1 MIVMKKLILLFII
14 ICAVLLADKVYLAD
28 GQTLAGALDVIDG
41 AFVLA
46 GRDTDVI
53 FHDNVIDAVERG
65 GVKYTPEQY
74 VATLENAA
82 EYADEDYAEYEE
94 DADDEYTYE
103 YVEETVTYGF
113 DALSL
118 NDKIKLYELEK
129 LDKGRAAVLALAL
142 PLMGHNYAGDTARGF
157 AIFLGKFIVPVFMA
171 SAVPVDAEA
180 ADGGKAQ
187 KNVQIGVG
195 VLTFGIMQLW
205 EIFDAM
211 GAVEDHNTALRARL
225 GIEY

>member
-1 MIVMKKLILLFII
+1 MKKLILLFII
-14 ICAVLLADKVYLAD
+14 ICAALLADKVYLVD
-28 GQTLAGALDVIDG
+28 GQTLSGTLDVIDG
-41 AFVLA
+41 DFVLA
-46 GRDTDVI
+46 GRHADVT
-53 FHDNVIDAVERG
+53 FHDEAIDAVEKG

-74 VATLENAA
+74 VAALENAS
-82 EYADEDYAEYEE
+82 EYTDEDYAEYE

-103 YVEETVTYGF
+103 YVEETVEYGF

-118 NDKIKLYELEK
+118 HDKIKLYELEK
-129 LDKGRAAVLALAL
+129 LDKNRAAALALTL

-171 SAVPVDAEA
+171 SAVPVDTEA
-180 ADGGKAQ
+180 ADGGQAQ
-187 KNVQIGVG
+187 KDVQIGVG

-211 GAVEDHNTALRARL
+211 GAVEDHNAALRARL

>member
-1 MIVMKKLILLFII
+1 MKKLILLFII
-14 ICAVLLADKVYLAD
+14 ICAVVLADKVYLTD
-28 GQTLAGALDVIDG
+28 GQTFSGALDVIDG
-41 AFVLA
+41 AFVLTGQNA
-46 GRDTDVI
+46 DVT
-53 FHDNVIDAVERG
+53 FHDEAIDAVEKD

-74 VATLENAA
+74 AAALENAS
-82 EYADEDYAEYEE
+82 EYEYEDEYYAEDPDGES
-94 DADDEYTYE
+94 E
-103 YVEETVTYGF
+103 YVEEVKYGF

-129 LDKGRAAVLALAL
+129 LDKGRAAALALTL
-142 PLMGHNYAGDTARGF
+142 PLMGHNYAGDPARGF

-171 SAVPVDAEA
+171 SAVPVDTEA
-180 ADGGKAQ
+180 ADGGQAQ
-187 KNVQIGVG
+187 QEARIGVG

-205 EIFDAM
+205 EIVDAM